1 MVMPDEKRII
11 KYSWLSIKKLKLD
24 KSNTIISNDSFC
36 FILRFEL
43 LAFGTPPKSSYNPSF
58 NYTSLNL
65 KKNFSFFL
73 IFSK

>member
-58 NYTSLNL
+58 NYTSLNF